1 MVKTKDMR
9 SFGVEEELLLV
20 DAKTGALAPVSEQ
33 LLGDNHQAGPSTPGI
48 ADSPIAYSGALV
60 PELKQE
66 QLEAVSAPYKDL
78 RKLAAGLRA
87 GRAEADRQ
95 AKRFGA
101 RAVALGTYPLPAATQ
116 LVRRPRYQAMEGRY
130 GMTLREQL
138 TCGFHIHVGVASDD
152 EAVAVLDRIRVWLP
166 VLLALSGNSPYW
178 QGADSGYASFR
189 YQVWK
194 RWPTAG
200 PTELFGSA
208 SAYHS
213 LVRVLLDCDVLLD
226 EGMVYFDAR
235 LSRRQPTVEI
245 RVADVCLEADHAAA
259 LAGICR
265 ALVETAAREWLDGR
279 PPLAVPTE
287 LLRLAS
293 WRASKSAV
301 ADDLIHPLRNGRC
314 PARAA
319 VGALLKYV
327 GPVLAETGDLEPV
340 KHLASRIVRTGTGA
354 DRQRAVF
361 ARHSKLTDVV
371 FDAVR
376 RTHLPA
382 TYL

>member
-9 SFGVEEELLLV
+9 TFGVEEELLLV
-20 DAKTGALAPVSEQ
+20 DAKTGALTPVSEQ
-33 LLGDNHQAGPSTPGI
+33 LLEEEQDGRTALAEA
-48 ADSPIAYSGALV
+48 ADSAGAYSGALTW
-60 PELKQE
+60 ELKQE

-78 RKLAAGLRA
+78 RELAAGIRA

-95 AKRFGA
+95 ARRFGA
-101 RAVALGTYPLPAATQ
+101 RAAALGTYPLPASTR
-116 LVRRPRYQAMEGRY
+116 LVRRPRYQAMEARY

-138 TCGFHIHVGVASDD
+138 SCGFHVHVAVASDD
-152 EAVAVLDRIRVWLP
+152 EAVAVLDRIRIWLP
-166 VLLALSGNSPYW
+166 VLLALSSNSPYW
-178 QGADSGYASFR
+178 QGTDSGYASFR

-200 PTELFGSA
+200 PTELFGSP

-213 LVRVLLDCDVLLD
+213 LVRMLLECDVLLD
-226 EGMVYFDAR
+226 QGMVYFDAR
-235 LSRRQPTVEI
+235 LSSRHPTVEI
-245 RVADVCLEADHAAA
+245 RIADVCLEADHAAA
-259 LAGICR
+259 LAGMCR
-265 ALVETAAREWLDGR
+265 ALVETAARNWHDGL
-279 PPLAVPTE
+279 PPPAVPAE

-301 ADDLIHPLRNGRC
+301 GDDLLHPLENGRC
-314 PARAA
+314 PAKTA
-319 VGALLKYV
+319 VGALLRYV

-340 KHLASRIVRTGTGA
+340 KYLAGRILRTGTGA

-361 ARHSKLTDVV
+361 ARHGKLTDVV

-382 TYL
+382 ATL

>member
-1 MVKTKDMR
+1 MR

-33 LLGDNHQAGPSTPGI
+33 LLGEEPSSGSKTPRAEGPAGGY
-48 ADSPIAYSGALV
+48 AGALV

-66 QLEAVSAPYKDL
+66 QLEAVSAPYRDL

-101 RAVALGTYPLPAATQ
+101 RAVALGTYPMPAVTQ
-116 LVRRPRYQAMEGRY
+116 LVRRPRYLAMEGRY
-130 GMTLREQL
+130 GLTLREQL
-138 TCGFHIHVGVASDD
+138 TCGFHVHVGVASDD

-166 VLLALSGNSPYW
+166 ILLALSGNSPYW
-178 QGADSGYASFR
+178 QGTDSGYASFR

-200 PTELFGSA
+200 PTDLFGSP

-259 LAGICR
+259 LAGMCR

-279 PPLAVPTE
+279 PPPAVPTE

-293 WRASKSAV
+293 WRANKSAV
-301 ADDLIHPLRNGRC
+301 TDDLIHPLRNGRC
-314 PARAA
+314 PARSAI
-319 VGALLKYV
+319 GALFNHI
-327 GPVLAETGDLEPV
+327 GPVLAETGDLEPI
-340 KHLASRIVRTGTGA
+340 KHLASRIVRTGTGS

-382 TYL
+382 AHL